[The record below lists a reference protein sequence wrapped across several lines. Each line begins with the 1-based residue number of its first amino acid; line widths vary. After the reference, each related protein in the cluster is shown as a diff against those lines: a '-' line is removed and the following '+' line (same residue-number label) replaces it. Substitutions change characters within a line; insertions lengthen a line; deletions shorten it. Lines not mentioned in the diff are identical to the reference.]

1 MCGEPPPP
9 HALIVEQVP
18 ACIAIFDADMRYL
31 AASRGFLSMYS
42 YVFSRRLPSPT
53 EVVGRS
59 HREIFPDM
67 PSRWR
72 EVDARV
78 LEGEELAEQEEFV
91 PHKYGRT
98 ACVRWSMKPWRT
110 ASGQIGGALLF
121 IELFTEQ
128 VAAKRALAESEA
140 RFRATFEHAAVGIAH
155 VSSDLRWLRA
165 NTALC
170 RILGWP
176 MDEFVTKS
184 LRDISHSDDRRGPAA
199 GLRGSASA
207 PWCSRSRRRC
217 ASAHSLTARL
227 R

>member
-121 IELFTEQ
+121 IELITEQ

-140 RFRATFEHAAVGIAH
+140 RSA
-155 VSSDLRWLRA
+155 LRLSM
-165 NTALC
+165 
-170 RILGWP
+170 P
-176 MDEFVTKS
+176 
-184 LRDISHSDDRRGPAA
+184 P
-199 GLRGSASA
+199 SASHTLA
-207 PWCSRSRRRC
+207 LTLDGSEPTQRY
-217 ASAHSLTARL
+217 AVFSAGQWMNS
-227 R
+227 